1 MIPTTAPRRNIEI
14 KAKIRNYENLISKT
28 QALCL
33 SHGEIIQQEDVFFNV
48 PAGRLKL
55 RERAVSVLNSLM
67 FHSNVLGFYLFN
79 FCKMIIRII
88 QSMS

>member
-14 KAKIRNYENLISKT
+14 KAKISDYENLITKT

-33 SHGEIIQQEDVFFNV
+33 SNGEIIQQEDVFFNV

-55 RERAVSVLNSLM
+55 RKRAVRM
-67 FHSNVLGFYLFN
+67 SNLILL
-79 FCKMIIRII
+79 
-88 QSMS
+88 